1 MSTLSFLQTFYK
13 DFFRITN
20 CDILSEENNSITV
33 QLTKEI
39 DKAIMH
45 RPFYWTYMETMQ
57 QEGIPQ
63 KVSFTTN
70 DNTVNDY
77 THQYD
82 TPLYNRT
89 MSWLQ
94 KSTVYGVYYESI
106 HTNVETM
113 LYPWLLINVK
123 ICYGGKIHTEEIIS
137 IGLQLI
143 HGIIEFQMME
153 KLEEK
158 SLQEKMNDYCYT
170 IAPIISVLNGYK
182 RMDEAINQ
190 HLESKSYEWTMT
202 SYREMKL
209 EEKMYEKHDTN
220 MHKNEKSAMY
230 KRLQPKIHVEVLQG
244 ALIYIRNNQFR
255 TT

>member
-1 MSTLSFLQTFYK
+1 M
-13 DFFRITN
+13 TN
-20 CDILSEENNSITV
+20 CNILSEEKDSITV

-45 RPFYWTYMETMQ
+45 RPYYWTYMETIQ

-63 KVSFTTN
+63 KVCFTTN
-70 DNTVNDY
+70 DKTANGY
-77 THQYD
+77 TLQYD

-94 KSTVYGVYYESI
+94 KNTVYGVYYEAI
-106 HTNVETM
+106 HTNTETM
-113 LYPWLLINVK
+113 LYPWLLLNVK
-123 ICYGGKIHTEEIIS
+123 IGYEGKIHTEEIIS

-143 HGIIEFQMME
+143 HGIIEFHMME
-153 KLEEK
+153 KLAEK
-158 SLQEKMNDYCYT
+158 SLQEKPNDYCYT

-182 RMDEAINQ
+182 QMDKAINQ
-190 HLESKSYEWTMT
+190 YLESKSYEWAMT
-202 SYREMKL
+202 SYHEMKL
-209 EEKMYEKHDTN
+209 EEKIWEKHDTN
-220 MHKNEKSAMY
+220 ILNNEKAAMY